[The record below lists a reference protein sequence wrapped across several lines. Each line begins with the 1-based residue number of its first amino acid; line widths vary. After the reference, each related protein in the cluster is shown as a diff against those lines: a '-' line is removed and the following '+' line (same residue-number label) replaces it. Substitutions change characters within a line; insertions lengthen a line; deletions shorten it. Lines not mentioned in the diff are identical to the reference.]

1 MESVFLNDLA
11 VRVCTF
17 RELNMS
23 NWSLKDIPTSYT
35 PSRLPTSFLY
45 FLSTALNDFKRLNL
59 KTIQEKSIL
68 YSMSYECLQFGSM
81 CN

>member
-35 PSRLPTSFLY
+35 PSRLPTFFLY
-45 FLSTALNDFKRLNL
+45 FLSTALNDFNRWNL
-59 KTIQEKSIL
+59 KTIQEKNGWGHFAENDGN
-68 YSMSYECLQFGSM
+68 SYMHFQ
-81 CN
+81 